1 MVIPARFRKMT
12 LRQRKQARDR
22 IYREAERRQ
31 QELAAEGPP
40 VFAIG
45 RSPMGIILIMGVLV
59 VVGAMVIGRSM
70 LNVKPSRITRSKE
83 SIAAKEVRN
92 LRIAVE
98 RYRQDIGHYP
108 TEEERGL
115 YALIYNPGVWGWRRP
130 YLNLLRPDPWGTHYS
145 YTGTTNSVTLFSCGP
160 DKKPDTADDIVPPE
174 PTPEEVKR
182 KARYILPKYRDMIDD

>member
-1 MVIPARFRKMT
+1 MKLRCPYCKGEFDEVKSSCPHCGKTMVIPARFRKMT

-115 YALIYNPGVWGWRRP
+115 YALIYNPGV
-130 YLNLLRPDPWGTHYS
+130 
-145 YTGTTNSVTLFSCGP
+145 
-160 DKKPDTADDIVPPE
+160 
-174 PTPEEVKR
+174 
-182 KARYILPKYRDMIDD
+182 